1 VDVIKNFKDIQKLLL
16 QFGTLIYTKDNE
28 TDIDMIE
35 EELKELREHGLIDSE
50 AYMNALLILKQRR
63 RER

>member
-1 VDVIKNFKDIQKLLL
+1 MDVIKNFKDIQKLLL